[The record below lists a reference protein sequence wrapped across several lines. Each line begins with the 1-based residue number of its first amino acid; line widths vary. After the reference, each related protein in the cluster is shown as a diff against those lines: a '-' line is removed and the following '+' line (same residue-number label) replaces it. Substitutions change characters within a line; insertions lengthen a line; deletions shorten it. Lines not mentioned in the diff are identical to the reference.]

1 MLWLN
6 STSKDEFSQF
16 SQAGIFLVELA
27 MEANKNGD
35 YFPVWGTCLGYEL
48 LMMTITR
55 DPHTLS
61 GNFVNDNVRL

>member
-6 STSKDEFSQF
+6 STSRDKFSKF

-55 DPHTLS
+55 NPHTL
-61 GNFVNDNVRL
+61 NETFDNNNVRL

>member
-1 MLWLN
+1 
-6 STSKDEFSQF
+6 
-16 SQAGIFLVELA
+16 

>member
-1 MLWLN
+1 
-6 STSKDEFSQF
+6 
-16 SQAGIFLVELA
+16 

-55 DPHTLS
+55 NPHTL
-61 GNFVNDNVRL
+61 NETFDNNNVRL

>member
-6 STSKDEFSQF
+6 STSRDEFSKF

-48 LMMTITR
+48 LLMTITK
-55 DPHTLS
+55 DPYTLPEVF
-61 GNFVNDNVRL
+61 NNMNVRL